1 MSWCCPRTERALGE
15 PTTRVVTQ
23 ETSCEGNATKLYCIS
38 CLIQINVLN
47 PSQRWPVDG
56 KITTLVMRS
65 NWIVPAKLD
74 TVFFVA
80 SLHHMHHRVC
90 PLCDCYGT
98 ILKIVFK
105 KKKLVFHKEVGS
117 DASGLKRSRARSTE
131 SQGSELL
138 TSDTLF
144 AVTAPT
150 ISCVRVLLEGCI
162 ACSADVRVNWP
173 HGSPTRAGANTL
185 KLTYACDERLAAV
198 SAVTRLCVDSP
209 ARQGGCD

>member
-1 MSWCCPRTERALGE
+1 MSGHPPWHILRVCPRTERALGE

-105 KKKLVFHKEVGS
+105 KKK
-117 DASGLKRSRARSTE
+117 
-131 SQGSELL
+131 